1 MPLQM
6 RAIVP
11 THPLINTVGLESKLK
26 AELDI
31 FASEAV
37 KDLKTYPSQLSESKP
52 VYGKARHKYKTR
64 PAGRRVLRSGYKR
77 TGTLGR
83 SWSWIPAV
91 RVGNELIAKIGSS
104 GNVAPYNVH
113 VQHGPTQTRDMKR
126 RNWPTDTSI
135 MRSLWPKAKARVM
148 QVIWAS
154 RG

>member
-11 THPLINTVGLESKLK
+11 THPLINTSGLETKLK
-26 AELDI
+26 AALDA
-31 FASEAV
+31 FASDAV
-37 KDLKTYPSQLSESKP
+37 DELTNYPTQWPQSKP
-52 VYGKARHKYKTR
+52 MYGAAKHRYKAR

-148 QVIWAS
+148 QGIWAS